1 MTELIHITE
10 AAAAERFETRG
21 VLKLSSTQPYAYF
34 SKYPLRCSLAQAI
47 FSVYCVRYRIVT
59 MRHLAVVQA
68 VLLHCAS

>member
-1 MTELIHITE
+1 MTELIHTTE
-10 AAAAERFETRG
+10 AAERFETRG
-21 VLKLSSTQPYAYF
+21 VLKLSKA
-34 SKYPLRCSLAQAI
+34 KYPLRCSLAQAI

>member
-1 MTELIHITE
+1 MTELIHTTE
-10 AAAAERFETRG
+10 AAERFETRG
-21 VLKLSSTQPYAYF
+21 GLIIIFHSAKRIF

>member
-1 MTELIHITE
+1 MTELIHTTE
-10 AAAAERFETRG
+10 AAERFETRG
-21 VLKLSSTQPYAYF
+21 VLKLSSTQPYAYIF

-59 MRHLAVVQA
+59 MRHLAVVEA

>member
-1 MTELIHITE
+1 MTELIHTTE
-10 AAAAERFETRG
+10 AAERFETRG

-34 SKYPLRCSLAQAI
+34 QSTLLVAI